1 MFKNLRLKYFVIVVF
16 SIAPCEMKSERK
28 GKKNNYP
35 DKLLWKKEYEDELTD
50 AILSTRRRGN
60 VTRVAQSTG
69 ATDNEAVLE
78 KLMEILTSSEKYL
91 KKVDSIDF
99 RLNRLDI
106 EIHEKT
112 NNILKQLMEIMK
124 SIRGQ
129 NYAENLDIVLDSMK
143 TDVNEIKL
151 MLVNIHKLDKIVD
164 GSEFHGNTA
173 IDLRLSVLENN
184 IKKIVTG
191 VESVVSTISQVK
203 NRQTSRTCSRSES
216 GGVID
221 TISLINEFRRTLH
234 EQKMKK
240 CECKSG
246 RVDRSERYPTDC
258 HEIHMQGFN
267 VSGIYKVKPDDMEPF
282 YVLCDLTT
290 AGGGWT
296 VFQNRFDGSQDFF
309 KGWTDYK
316 HGFGNLAGEFWL
328 GLEKINYLTNQK
340 LYELR
345 IEMETQHGQDAY
357 AGYSVFT
364 VGPEHEAYRISTL
377 GSYYG
382 TAGDSLSYHA
392 GQKFST
398 LDIDNDEWKDG
409 SCAMEH
415 GGAWWYKE
423 CDKSNLN
430 GKYSMSAD
438 EHRGQSVY
446 WISFKDPNSPLTKSK
461 MMIRPLPTSK
471 PINFNESNR
480 VM

>member
-1 MFKNLRLKYFVIVVF
+1 MFCYKMWKCYLLMLLYLFSTAMTKKELIRDNLEDISLEESDARVHYKKNMPTTISRSAKSDAIVEKFVETLISSERYLKMVEIIERKLTLLDATFHERTNSILKYLTEIL
-16 SIAPCEMKSERK
+16 KL
-28 GKKNNYP
+28 GKPSQADALENTLVTVRNDL
-35 DKLLWKKEYEDELTD
+35 DKVKQFLAEH
-50 AILSTRRRGN
+50 
-60 VTRVAQSTG
+60 
-69 ATDNEAVLE
+69 LE
-78 KLMEILTSSEKYL
+78 KLHI
-91 KKVDSIDF
+91 
-99 RLNRLDI
+99 
-106 EIHEKT
+106 
-112 NNILKQLMEIMK
+112 
-124 SIRGQ
+124 
-129 NYAENLDIVLDSMK
+129 
-143 TDVNEIKL
+143 
-151 MLVNIHKLDKIVD
+151 IVD